1 MKSFNRERFLFLL
14 FAGLLT
20 YQATLFGF
28 ALVKCST
35 YDKPREHCPEIG
47 SRWDKF
53 METTTAAVLGLIAG
67 SAAIAATSRSASNS
81 KEDEEPPTRTGRVR
95 RADPQLGSPKNPIDR
110 AP

>member
-1 MKSFNRERFLFLL
+1 MTMKSFNRERFLFLI

-35 YDKPREHCPEIG
+35 YDNPQEHCPEIG

-67 SAAIAATSRSASNS
+67 SAAVAATRGSASGN
-81 KEDEEPPTRTGRVR
+81 KEDKEPPAGTGRIR
-95 RADPQLGSPKNPIDR
+95 RADPPKEPPSR
-110 AP
+110 KP